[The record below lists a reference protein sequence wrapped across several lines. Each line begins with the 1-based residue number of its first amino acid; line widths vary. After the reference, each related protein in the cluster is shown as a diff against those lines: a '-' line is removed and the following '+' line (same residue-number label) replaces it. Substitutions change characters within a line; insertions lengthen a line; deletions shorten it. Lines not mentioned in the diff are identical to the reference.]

1 MFHMFHTSMSYYS
14 FATKTLIMESVT
26 NFSLELSQLERY
38 LRYLTVLWVR
48 LCFVLAQLI
57 SVIHAL
63 ENTLVD
69 FEDF

>member
-1 MFHMFHTSMSYYS
+1 MFHTSMSYYS

-57 SVIHAL
+57 SVNL
-63 ENTLVD
+63 SYSRTLKH
-69 FEDF
+69 FGRF